1 MFRRILFVDDDA
13 DTRSAIR
20 RLLRGEGF
28 HVDVCAEGLEA
39 LERLR
44 LSPYDVVV
52 TDHLMPEMNGLDLVR
67 TLRERGKRIGC
78 VVVSGHDPPS
88 DVEAEV
94 HWLDK
99 PVDADEL
106 VAAIH
111 AA

>member
-1 MFRRILFVDDDA
+1 MLRRILFVDDDA
-13 DTRSAIR
+13 DTRSAIV

-28 HVDVCAEGLEA
+28 HVEVCAEGLEA

-44 LSPYDVVV
+44 RAPYDVVV

-67 TLRERGKRIGC
+67 TVRQSGERIGC
-78 VVVSGHDPPS
+78 VVVSAQDPPS
-88 DVEAEV
+88 GVEREV

-106 VAAIH
+106 VAAIQ